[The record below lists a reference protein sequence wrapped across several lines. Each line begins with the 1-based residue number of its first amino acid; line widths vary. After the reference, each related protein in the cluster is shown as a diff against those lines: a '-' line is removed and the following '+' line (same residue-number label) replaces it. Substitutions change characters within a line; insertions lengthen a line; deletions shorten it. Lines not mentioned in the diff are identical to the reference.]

1 MIKATYISSQLKS
14 ESDPVKK
21 DVLQRFFKTNIGQ
34 YGYGDIFL
42 GVTVP
47 KIRAIAKANK
57 KILLDE
63 VLQLLSSPI
72 HEERLIALYFM
83 IEHYKSGDNHLK
95 NKIFELYL
103 ANTKYINNWDLVDSS
118 AEYIIGDFLLD
129 KPKDIL
135 FELAESDN
143 LWERRIAII
152 ATFCFIKKGHFETTI
167 NISNILMQDKHDL
180 IHKAVGW
187 MLREVGKRCSEKILC
202 EYLEANY
209 SKMSRTTLRYAIEK
223 LEPNKRIY
231 FLRKDLK

>member
-1 MIKATYISSQLKS
+1 MIKATDISSQLTS
-14 ESDPVKK
+14 QSNPVKK
-21 DVLQRFFKTNIGQ
+21 DVLLRFFKTDIGQ
-34 YGYGDIFL
+34 YGHGDIFL

-57 KILLDE
+57 KIHLDE
-63 VLQLLSSPI
+63 VFKLLSSPI

-83 IEHYKSGDNHLK
+83 IEHYKSGDNHIK
-95 NKIFELYL
+95 NKIFEIYI

-129 KPKDIL
+129 KPKDVL

-143 LWERRIAII
+143 LWERRIAIV

-187 MLREVGKRCSEKILC
+187 MLREVGKRCGENILC
-202 EYLEANY
+202 EYLDANCN
-209 SKMSRTTLRYAIEK
+209 KLPRTTLRYAIEK
-223 LEPNKRIY
+223 FDQKKRTY
-231 FLRKDLK
+231 YLKRDKR